1 MTKRVIIEKRNRR
14 EMEKGG
20 KKERGQKRKEGACEE
35 KTLLLENHKSQKVP

>member
-20 KKERGQKRKEGACEE
+20 KKERGQRRNEGACEE
-35 KTLLLENHKSQKVP
+35 DTATRESKSQKVP